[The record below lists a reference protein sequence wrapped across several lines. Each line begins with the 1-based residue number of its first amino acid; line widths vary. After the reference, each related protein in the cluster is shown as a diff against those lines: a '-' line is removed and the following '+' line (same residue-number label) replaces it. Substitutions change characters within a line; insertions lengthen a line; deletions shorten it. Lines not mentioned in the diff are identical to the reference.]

1 MTVSNNDLTIDS
13 LGIRTVV
20 EYCISHNLILRSETR
35 DNELD
40 GIITICNR
48 DTIGEDDL
56 ILFLVMFTLGV
67 DNPTYH

>member
-1 MTVSNNDLTIDS
+1 MNKDTQDLTIDS

-20 EYCISHNLILRSETR
+20 EYCIKHNLILRSETR

-48 DTIGEDDL
+48 EIIGEDDL